1 MQQGRSHNLAPK
13 DKFKVEGLNE
23 IVQQLVTQNDYEY
36 DAYGNRL
43 AVSDSDGNVA
53 VYHKDNEGK
62 FRFQSDIKAY
72 T

>member
-23 IVQQLVTQNDYEY
+23 INDYEY

-53 VYHKDNEGK
+53 VYHKDN
-62 FRFQSDIKAY
+62 
-72 T
+72 